1 LSTLVR
7 IERLSVD
14 RHIRRAETMSPRNT
28 RVLVVATALLT
39 APLLPGWAQA
49 PVHPRPQ
56 PKKEHPKGE
65 VIIKQD
71 TPADVDPQ
79 SQQAQQPAT
88 QDQGMA
94 AQGQQGTTPQGQ
106 SGQQPAQP
114 APQDQGQQP
123 QGQPAAPGQAAA
135 PAGGVAPEQIGLS
148 FAPPQG
154 WQQGDPTKFAVPGKI
169 CCVWS
174 PDNASS
180 IAVFVQNSGKPY
192 NPRTLLNQSA
202 EGLQKS
208 LGAEVRQKDI
218 VNVGGMRGFSLV
230 VSGKGTGAGI
240 DGKGTII
247 TDQHWVAVPRDK
259 DVVILLMTT
268 ADDKF
273 AANEAAFQAMLSS
286 LKITGTQTP
295 DQQAAK

>member
-1 LSTLVR
+1 
-7 IERLSVD
+7 
-14 RHIRRAETMSPRNT
+14 MSPSNK

-56 PKKEHPKGE
+56 PKKPASKGE
-65 VIIKQD
+65 VIVKSD
-71 TPADVDPQ
+71 TPADTDPQ
-79 SQQAQQPAT
+79 TSQGQPATT
-88 QDQGMA
+88 QDQGTA
-94 AQGQQGTTPQGQ
+94 AQGQGTPQGQ
-106 SGQQPAQP
+106 GQPAP
-114 APQDQGQQP
+114 PQDQGQS
-123 QGQPAAPGQAAA
+123 QGQAQGQGTAPGQAAT
-135 PAGGVAPEQIGLS
+135 PKGGVPPEQIGLS

-154 WQQGDPTKFAVPGKI
+154 WAQGDPTKFAVPGTI

-180 IAVFVQNSGKPY
+180 VAVFVQNSGKPY
-192 NPRTLLNQSA
+192 NPRVLLEQSA

-208 LGAEVRQKDI
+208 LGAEVRQKEV

-259 DVVILLMTT
+259 DVVILLMTS

-273 AANEAAFQAMLSS
+273 AANEAAFQTMLSS
-286 LKITGTQTP
+286 LKISGTQTP

>member
-1 LSTLVR
+1 
-7 IERLSVD
+7 
-14 RHIRRAETMSPRNT
+14 MSPRNT
-28 RVLVVATALLT
+28 RVLVFAIALLT
-39 APLLPGWAQA
+39 APLLPGWAQP

-56 PKKEHPKGE
+56 PKKAPASKGE
-65 VIIKQD
+65 VIVKSD
-71 TPADVDPQ
+71 TPADQDP
-79 SQQAQQPAT
+79 QAQQGQPPAT
-88 QDQGMA
+88 QDQGTA
-94 AQGQQGTTPQGQ
+94 TQGTATQG
-106 SGQQPAQP
+106 
-114 APQDQGQQP
+114 
-123 QGQPAAPGQAAA
+123 QGQPATQGQPGTAPQDPGQAQGQGTAPGQAAA
-135 PAGGVAPEQIGLS
+135 PKGGVAPEQIGLS

-154 WQQGDPTKFAVPGKI
+154 WQQGDPTKFAVPGTI

-208 LGAEVRQKDI
+208 LGAEVRQKEV

-230 VSGKGTGAGI
+230 VSGAGTGAGI
-240 DGKGTII
+240 DGKGSIR

-273 AANEAAFQAMLSS
+273 AANEAAFQTMLSS

>member
-1 LSTLVR
+1 
-7 IERLSVD
+7 
-14 RHIRRAETMSPRNT
+14 MSPSNK

-56 PKKEHPKGE
+56 PKKPAAKGQ
-65 VIIKQD
+65 VIVKED
-71 TPADVDPQ
+71 SPADTDPQ
-79 SQQAQQPAT
+79 GQQAQPPAT
-88 QDQGMA
+88 QDQGTAQGQQPA
-94 AQGQQGTTPQGQ
+94 AQGQGTPQGQ
-106 SGQQPAQP
+106 TAQP
-114 APQDQGQQP
+114 APQDQGQA
-123 QGQPAAPGQAAA
+123 QGTAPGQAAA
-135 PAGGVAPEQIGLS
+135 PKGGVSPEQIGLS

-154 WQQGDPTKFAVPGKI
+154 WAQGDPTKFAVPGTI
-169 CCVWS
+169 CCVFS

-192 NPRTLLNQSA
+192 NPRILLEQSA

-208 LGAEVRQKDI
+208 LGAEVRTKEI
-218 VNVGGMRGFSLV
+218 INVGGMKGFSLV

-240 DGKGTII
+240 DGKGTVI

-259 DVVILLMTT
+259 DVVILLMTS

-273 AANEAAFQAMLSS
+273 AANEAAFQTMLSS
-286 LKITGTQTP
+286 LKISGTQTP

>member
-1 LSTLVR
+1 MSLSNKR
-7 IERLSVD
+7 I
-14 RHIRRAETMSPRNT
+14 
-28 RVLVVATALLT
+28 LVVATALLT
-39 APLLPGWAQA
+39 AQLLPGWAQA

-56 PKKEHPKGE
+56 PKKPASKGE
-65 VIIKQD
+65 VIVKQD
-71 TPADVDPQ
+71 SPADTDPQ
-79 SQQAQQPAT
+79 TSQAQPATT
-88 QDQGMA
+88 QDQGTA
-94 AQGQQGTTPQGQ
+94 AQGQQPAAQGQ
-106 SGQQPAQP
+106 TSQPAT
-114 APQDQGQQP
+114 APQDQGQ
-123 QGQPAAPGQAAA
+123 ATAPGQTAA
-135 PAGGVAPEQIGLS
+135 PKGGVSPEQIGLS

-154 WQQGDPTKFAVPGKI
+154 WAQGDPTKFAVPGTI
-169 CCVWS
+169 CCVFS

-192 NPRTLLNQSA
+192 NPRTLLEQSA

-208 LGAEVRQKDI
+208 LGAEVRTKEV
-218 VNVGGMRGFSLV
+218 VNVGGMKGFSLV

-240 DGKGTII
+240 DGKGTVI

-259 DVVILLMTT
+259 DVVILLMTS

-273 AANEAAFQAMLSS
+273 AANEAAFQTMLSS

>member
-1 LSTLVR
+1 MSLS
-7 IERLSVD
+7 
-14 RHIRRAETMSPRNT
+14 NQ

-39 APLLPGWAQA
+39 AQLLPGWAQA

-56 PKKEHPKGE
+56 PKKPAAKGE
-65 VIIKQD
+65 VVVKQD
-71 TPADVDPQ
+71 SPAETDPQ
-79 SQQAQQPAT
+79 TSQGQPPAT
-88 QDQGMA
+88 QDQGTA
-94 AQGQQGTTPQGQ
+94 AQGQPPAAQGQ
-106 SGQQPAQP
+106 GGQPATPPQP
-114 APQDQGQQP
+114 PQDQGQA
-123 QGQPAAPGQAAA
+123 QGQGTAPGQAAT
-135 PAGGVAPEQIGLS
+135 PKGGVPPEQIGLS

-154 WQQGDPTKFAVPGKI
+154 WQQGDPTKFAVPGTI

-180 IAVFVQNSGKPY
+180 VAVFVQNSGKPY
-192 NPRTLLNQSA
+192 NPRTLLEQSA

-208 LGAEVRQKDI
+208 LGAEVRQKEI

-240 DGKGTII
+240 DGKGSIV

-259 DVVILLMTT
+259 DVVILLMTS

-273 AANEAAFQAMLSS
+273 AANEAAFQTMLSS
-286 LKITGTQTP
+286 LKISGTQTP

>member
-1 LSTLVR
+1 
-7 IERLSVD
+7 
-14 RHIRRAETMSPRNT
+14 MSPRNT
-28 RVLVVATALLT
+28 RVLVFATVLLT
-39 APLLPGWAQA
+39 AQLLPGWGQA

-65 VIIKQD
+65 VIIKSD
-71 TPADVDPQ
+71 TPIDQGDP
-79 SQQAQQPAT
+79 QAQQGQQPPAT
-88 QDQGMA
+88 QDQGTA
-94 AQGQQGTTPQGQ
+94 AQGTPQGQ
-106 SGQQPAQP
+106 GQPPAMP
-114 APQDQGQQP
+114 PQDQGQA

-135 PAGGVAPEQIGLS
+135 PKGGVPPEQIGLS

-154 WQQGDPTKFAVPGKI
+154 WQQGDPTKFAVPGTI

-192 NPRTLLNQSA
+192 NPRTLLEQSA

-208 LGAEVRQKDI
+208 LGAEVRQKDV
-218 VNVGGMRGFSLV
+218 VNVGGMKGFSLV

-240 DGKGTII
+240 DGKGTVI

-259 DVVILLMTT
+259 DVVIFLMTT
-268 ADDKF
+268 ADEKF
-273 AANEAAFQAMLSS
+273 ATNEAAFQSMLSS
-286 LKITGTQTP
+286 LKISGTQTP

>member
-1 LSTLVR
+1 
-7 IERLSVD
+7 
-14 RHIRRAETMSPRNT
+14 MNPRNT

-49 PVHPRPQ
+49 PSHPRPQ
-56 PKKEHPKGE
+56 PKKPAPQSG
-65 VIIKQD
+65 VTIKPD
-71 TPADVDPQ
+71 SPADQDPQ
-79 SQQAQQPAT
+79 TAQGQQPAT
-88 QDQGMA
+88 QDLETA
-94 AQGQQGTTPQGQ
+94 AQGTAPQTAPPATA
-106 SGQQPAQP
+106 PAQP
-114 APQDQGQQP
+114 GTAPSDQMAP
-123 QGQPAAPGQAAA
+123 PANPPANPNAAK
-135 PAGGVAPEQIGLS
+135 GVPPEQIGLS

-154 WQQGDPTKFAVPGKI
+154 WQQGDPTKFAVPGTI

-180 IAVFVQNSGKPY
+180 VAIFVQNSGKPY

-208 LGAEVRQKDI
+208 LGAEVRQKEVVD
-218 VNVGGMRGFSLV
+218 VGGMRGFSLV

-247 TDQHWVAVPRDK
+247 TDQHWVAIPRDK

-273 AANEAAFQAMLSS
+273 AANEAAFQTMLGS

>member
-1 LSTLVR
+1 
-7 IERLSVD
+7 
-14 RHIRRAETMSPRNT
+14 MSPRNT
-28 RVLVVATALLT
+28 RVLVVATALMT

-56 PKKEHPKGE
+56 PKKPASKGE
-65 VIIKQD
+65 VIIKSD
-71 TPADVDPQ
+71 TPADQDPQ
-79 SQQAQQPAT
+79 ASQGQQPAT
-88 QDQGMA
+88 QDQGTA
-94 AQGQQGTTPQGQ
+94 AQGQGQGTAQGQGQPGMAAPQGQ
-106 SGQQPAQP
+106 SAQP
-114 APQDQGQQP
+114 GMAP
-123 QGQPAAPGQAAA
+123 QGQGQAQGQAAAPGQATA
-135 PAGGVAPEQIGLS
+135 PKGGVAPEQIGLA

-154 WQQGDPTKFAVPGKI
+154 WAQGDPTKFAVPGTI

-192 NPRTLLNQSA
+192 NPRTLLEQSA

-208 LGAEVRQKDI
+208 LGAEVRKKEI
-218 VNVGGMRGFSLV
+218 INVGGMTGFSLV

-240 DGKGTII
+240 DGKGTVI

-273 AANEAAFQAMLSS
+273 AANEAAFQSMLNS

>member
-1 LSTLVR
+1 
-7 IERLSVD
+7 
-14 RHIRRAETMSPRNT
+14 MSPRNT
-28 RVLVVATALLT
+28 RVLVFATALLM
-39 APLLPGWAQA
+39 APLLPGWAQP
-49 PVHPRPQ
+49 PVRPRPQ
-56 PKKEHPKGE
+56 PKKAAPPKGE
-65 VIIKQD
+65 VIVKSD
-71 TPADVDPQ
+71 TPADQDPQ
-79 SQQAQQPAT
+79 AQQGQQPAT
-88 QDQGMA
+88 QDQGTA
-94 AQGQQGTTPQGQ
+94 AQGTTTQDQG
-106 SGQQPAQP
+106 QPAQP
-114 APQDQGQQP
+114 APQGQPGTAPQDQGQA
-123 QGQPAAPGQAAA
+123 QGQGSTAPGQAAA
-135 PAGGVAPEQIGLS
+135 PKGGVAPEQIGLS

-154 WQQGDPTKFAVPGKI
+154 WQQGDPTKFAVPGTI

-208 LGAEVRQKDI
+208 LGAEVRQKDVI
-218 VNVGGMRGFSLV
+218 NVGGMRGFSLV
-230 VSGKGTGAGI
+230 VSGAGTGAGI
-240 DGKGTII
+240 DGKGSIR

-273 AANEAAFQAMLSS
+273 AANEAAFQTMLSS

>member
-1 LSTLVR
+1 
-7 IERLSVD
+7 
-14 RHIRRAETMSPRNT
+14 
-28 RVLVVATALLT
+28 LLT

-56 PKKEHPKGE
+56 PKKAPAKGE
-65 VIIKQD
+65 VIIKSD
-71 TPADVDPQ
+71 TPADQDPQ
-79 SQQAQQPAT
+79 VPQGQPAT
-88 QDQGMA
+88 QDQGAAAQGTAQGQGQPGTA
-94 AQGQQGTTPQGQ
+94 AQGQQ
-106 SGQQPAQP
+106 PAT
-114 APQDQGQQP
+114 APQDQGQA
-123 QGQPAAPGQAAA
+123 QGQGTAPGQAAA
-135 PAGGVAPEQIGLS
+135 PKGGVAPEQIGLS

-154 WQQGDPTKFAVPGKI
+154 WQQGDPTKFAVPGTI

-180 IAVFVQNSGKPY
+180 VAVFVQNSGKPY
-192 NPRTLLNQSA
+192 NPRTLLEQSA
-202 EGLQKS
+202 AGLQKS
-208 LGAEVRQKDI
+208 LGAEVRQKEV

-230 VSGKGTGAGI
+230 VSGAGTGAGI
-240 DGKGTII
+240 DGKGSIR

-273 AANEAAFQAMLSS
+273 AANEAAFQTMLSS